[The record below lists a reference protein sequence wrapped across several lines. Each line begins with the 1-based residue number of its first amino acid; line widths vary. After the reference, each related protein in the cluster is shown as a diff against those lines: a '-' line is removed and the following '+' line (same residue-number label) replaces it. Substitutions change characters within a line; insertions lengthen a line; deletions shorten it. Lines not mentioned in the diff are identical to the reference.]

1 VRRANLRFGVSLV
14 RATVAALL
22 TPCPLARASAH
33 SARGSKKEDFEHVES
48 LLRRPRKIVERKK
61 REMVEEESDPR
72 KEVLL
77 AYQACTRESPV
88 IILRSR

>member
-1 VRRANLRFGVSLV
+1 
-14 RATVAALL
+14 VAR
-22 TPCPLARASAH
+22 PSVQ
-33 SARGSKKEDFEHVES
+33 SARGSKKEEFEHVES

-77 AYQACTRESPV
+77 AYQARAT
-88 IILRSR
+88 LRVFSGPP

>member
-1 VRRANLRFGVSLV
+1 V
-14 RATVAALL
+14 
-22 TPCPLARASAH
+22 ARASAQ

-48 LLRRPRKIVERKK
+48 ILRRPRKIVERKK

>member
-1 VRRANLRFGVSLV
+1 
-14 RATVAALL
+14 
-22 TPCPLARASAH
+22 
-33 SARGSKKEDFEHVES
+33 VES

-77 AYQACTRESPV
+77 AYQARAT
-88 IILRSR
+88 LRVFSGPP